1 MRRIAVLVA
10 AAAVVGVPAQAGG
23 RAVTVQADAAHT
35 GNAGAAG
42 LRQPLRRA
50 WARRLPGRLSY
61 PVVGAGRV
69 FVVRARP
76 RGAGTEVVALALRSG
91 RVLWRHDLGRD
102 ASSGNVAFGGG
113 RVVVTRE
120 SWYDPD
126 DPSAVLA
133 LSPADGRVLWRSGT
147 GLFDATPPVVA
158 GGMVYV
164 NGVNASGVSELR
176 LSDGAVVWSATTDSG
191 ESGSPVVA
199 GDAVFIA
206 MSSCPDVHRLRR
218 SDGAQV
224 WHPENGCHGGG
235 GSVPVLHRDRLY
247 VLESDR
253 VPPGDVYDAA
263 TGAIVGPMRA
273 DLTPA
278 FAGDLGVFPQ
288 TWRRGEQGT
297 ASPVTLVAR
306 ELSTGRVRWR
316 FRGDGYLDSAPLIA
330 GRTVFI
336 GSGSGRVYGVSLRT
350 GRRVWRADAGS
361 PVPAPGGSGTL
372 SGLAAAKGTLL
383 VPALGRLVAYR

>member
-1 MRRIAVLVA
+1 MGTPARA
-10 AAAVVGVPAQAGG
+10 AGQ
-23 RAVTVQADAAHT
+23 AVTVQADPAHT

-69 FVVRARP
+69 FVVRERP
-76 RGAGTEVVALALRSG
+76 RQAGTEVVALGLRSG
-91 RVLWRHDLGRD
+91 RVLWRRDLGRD
-102 ASSGNVAFGGG
+102 ASSGDVAFGGG

-120 SWYDPD
+120 SWYDPG

-133 LSPADGRVLWRSGT
+133 LSPSNGRLLWSRGT
-147 GLFDATPPVVA
+147 GLFDATPPVVD

-164 NGVNASGVSELR
+164 NGFNGSGVSALR

-191 ESGSPVVA
+191 ESGSPAVA
-199 GDAVFIA
+199 GDAVFIV

-218 SDGAQV
+218 GDGAQV

-235 GSVPVLHRDRLY
+235 GSVPVLYRNRLY
-247 VLESDR
+247 VVESDR
-253 VPPGDVYDAA
+253 IPPGDVYDAA

-273 DLTPA
+273 DLTPV

-288 TWRRGEQGT
+288 TRRPGEQGT
-297 ASPVTLVAR
+297 AMPVTLVAR
-306 ELSTGRVRWR
+306 KLGTGRVRWR
-316 FRGDGYLDSAPLIA
+316 FRGDGYLDSAPLIS
-330 GRTVFI
+330 GRLLYV
-336 GSGSGRVYGVSLRT
+336 GSGSGWLYGVSVRT
-350 GRRVWRADAGS
+350 GRRVWRAYTGS

-372 SGLAAAKGTLL
+372 SGLAAAERTLL
-383 VPALGRLVAYR
+383 VPALGRLIAYR